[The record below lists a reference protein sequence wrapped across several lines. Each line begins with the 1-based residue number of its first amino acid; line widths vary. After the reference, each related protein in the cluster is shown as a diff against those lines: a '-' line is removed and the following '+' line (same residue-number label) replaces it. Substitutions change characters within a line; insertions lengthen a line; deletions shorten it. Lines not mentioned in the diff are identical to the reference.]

1 MEKLT
6 VPQGAFQLARYPQRK
21 NDPLRAWDAADEYL
35 LHHLYEENLLDART
49 SILILNDLFGA
60 LSIALTDYRPQ
71 LISDSYLSHQ
81 GTRANLIRN
90 DLSTGQVR
98 LLNSLQDPDVTF
110 DVVLIKIPRSLAFL
124 EDQLHRLRAC
134 LHPATRII
142 GPSMV
147 KGIHTSTLNLFERIF
162 GSTHTSLARKK
173 ARLIFCQPTM
183 ETEPGTNPYPSRY
196 TLEDTG
202 DQIINHANV
211 FSREKLDI
219 GTRLLLEHLPGTPA
233 SNTIIDLGCGNGVVG
248 LIAAARNPTAELIFI
263 DESFMAVASAKANFQ
278 TVFEGHRKAQ
288 FHVTDNLNDLPTGSA
303 DLVLINPPFHQER
316 GQGDQV
322 ALHMFR
328 ESKTVLKQRGE
339 LWIVANRHL
348 GYHIQIDR
356 LFGNCRTIT
365 GNRKFVILK
374 AVKR

>member
-1 MEKLT
+1 
-6 VPQGAFQLARYPQRK
+6 
-21 NDPLRAWDAADEYL
+21 
-35 LHHLYEENLLDART
+35 
-49 SILILNDLFGA
+49 
-60 LSIALTDYRPQ
+60 
-71 LISDSYLSHQ
+71 
-81 GTRANLIRN
+81 
-90 DLSTGQVR
+90 
-98 LLNSLQDPDVTF
+98 
-110 DVVLIKIPRSLAFL
+110 
-124 EDQLHRLRAC
+124 
-134 LHPATRII
+134 
-142 GPSMV
+142 
-147 KGIHTSTLNLFERIF
+147 
-162 GSTHTSLARKK
+162 
-173 ARLIFCQPTM
+173 M

-288 FHVTDNLNDLPTGSA
+288 FHVTDNLSDLPTGSA